1 MCSAQTNVASLISTI
16 LSRVILVAILLL
28 TFGINAFATTN
39 LTGDKNS
46 DSVQVYF
53 RQAHIKLD
61 PNYRNNGERL
71 ESFSRRFNNLLN
83 NPTAN
88 VRNIRIVSGASP
100 EGTVA
105 HNRYLSDNRAQVVYD
120 YLINNNLVDSSKIK
134 IESRGENWFGLTN
147 KVKESELPYKA
158 TVLNILSEEEFIQ
171 RRGKIVDGRKH
182 QLMNLNGGG
191 VWHELFN
198 LYFADLRSTIV
209 LIDYNTYK
217 VINDSTRPSYF
228 DTPLSNSSLSPP
240 TAVISLPQKIKLPTL
255 HQPQIISEEKSS
267 KPFLMAIKTNL
278 LYDALLVPNLGL
290 EFYVGKNWSI
300 AGSWMYA
307 WWKNDNVH
315 NYWRTYGGDIELR
328 RWLGNHPLTGHHF
341 GVYAQMLTYDF
352 ELGGRGYL
360 GDKWTYGGGVSY
372 GYSKSLSRY
381 FNLDFTIGIG
391 FLRSKYKE
399 YLPLDGH
406 YVWQSTNIGNGI
418 CPTKAEITLVW
429 LIGRGYNRQKG
440 GGRA

>member
-1 MCSAQTNVASLISTI
+1 MHLSQTNVTSLLSTVFNRI
-16 LSRVILVAILLL
+16 LLVAILLL
-28 TFGINAFATTN
+28 TIGINAFATTSI
-39 LTGDKNS
+39 TETTHS

-53 RQAHIKLD
+53 RQARIKLD
-61 PNYRNNGERL
+61 PNFRNNGERL
-71 ESFSRRFNNLLN
+71 DSFSHRFNALLDK
-83 NPTAN
+83 PTSN
-88 VRNIRIVSGASP
+88 VRNIRIISGASP
-100 EGTVA
+100 EGTIA
-105 HNRYLSDNRAQVVYD
+105 HNRYLSDNRAKVVYD
-120 YLINNNLVDSSKIK
+120 YLINNNLVDSSRIK
-134 IESRGENWFGLTN
+134 IESRGENWLGLTN
-147 KVKESELPYKA
+147 KVKESKLQYKA
-158 TVLNILSEEEFIQ
+158 SVLKILSSEEWIQ
-171 RRGKIVDGRKH
+171 RKGKIADGRKH
-182 QLMNLNGGG
+182 QLMNLNGGR

-217 VINDSTRPSYF
+217 VISDSTLPIYS
-228 DTPLSNSSLSPP
+228 TSPLFIHSTLSPP
-240 TAVISLPQKIKLPTL
+240 TAAITQPSTISLPTL
-255 HQPQIISEEKSS
+255 HRPQPISEEKSR
-267 KPFLMAIKTNL
+267 KPFLMAVKTNL

-300 AGSWMYA
+300 TGNWMYA

-328 RWLGNHPLTGHHF
+328 RWLGNQPLTGHHF

-360 GDKWTYGGGVSY
+360 GNKWTYGGGVSY

-406 YVWQSTNIGNGI
+406 YVWQSTHLGNWI

-440 GGRA
+440 GRA